1 MFLYI
6 IDAKDIPD
14 KDIGSKSDPFIV
26 VNIGNKEISVKN
38 YIYSLKISIYKT
50 TVNLNSTSK

>member
-14 KDIGSKSDPFIV
+14 KDIGSRSDPYIV

-38 YIYSLKISIYKT
+38 YIYSLKINIYKT

>member
-14 KDIGSKSDPFIV
+14 KDIGSRSDPYIV
-26 VNIGNKEISVKN
+26 VNIGNKEISVNN
-38 YIYSLKISIYKT
+38 YIYSLKINIYRT
-50 TVNLNSTSK
+50 TVNLDSTSK